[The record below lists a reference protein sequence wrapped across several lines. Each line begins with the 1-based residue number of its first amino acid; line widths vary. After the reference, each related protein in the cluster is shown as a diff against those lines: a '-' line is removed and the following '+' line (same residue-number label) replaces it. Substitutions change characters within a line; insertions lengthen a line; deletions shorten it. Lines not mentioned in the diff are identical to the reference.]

1 MKSVVPLR
9 LRPFRAALLS
19 RRGAGGYT
27 LMELLAVVTIL
38 SLILVIGVA
47 RIDFLIPK
55 YRVRAAGRE
64 LGAYL
69 QHIKGRAVAEGMPF
83 YVCYDVPGRKYW
95 VLAPL
100 PIPPEELEMMGLAAL
115 GGGLPAAGA
124 GLPVPGLPPP
134 GPPPIRYGEALVT
147 SLPDDVIFKD
157 VAVGTETMSGF
168 VTIEITPFGSTRTH
182 YIHLSDEAGERKTT
196 VKFNGLTGNVTFY
209 DGFLP
214 PSESM
219 MEAD

>member
-1 MKSVVPLR
+1 MTT
-9 LRPFRAALLS
+9 S
-19 RRGAGGYT
+19 RSDVIPTGRSGADARQGGYT
-27 LMELLAVVTIL
+27 LMELLAVIAILGLMLMIAVT
-38 SLILVIGVA
+38 

-69 QHIKGRAVAEGMPF
+69 QHVKGRAVAEGMPF

-100 PIPPEELEMMGLAAL
+100 PIPPEELEMMGLAAP
-115 GGGLPAAGA
+115 GGGLPLAGA
-124 GLPVPGLPPP
+124 GLPVPGLPPPP

-147 SLPDDVIFKD
+147 ALPDDVIFKD

-168 VTIEITPFGSTRTH
+168 ITIEITPFGSTRTH
-182 YIHLSDEAGERKTT
+182 YVHLSDEAGDRKTT
-196 VKFNGLTGNVTFY
+196 IKFNGLTGNVTFY
-209 DGFLP
+209 DGYLP
-214 PSESM
+214 PSESV